1 MTNTDDERRRIARR
15 MREQDIAEFRESAIV
30 PFLECLGIGYENW
43 RGVLDRL
50 ADLIDRP
57 TCKND
62 SEFGSHTVTVGNYS
76 QDECFDF
83 VCSRCGIRLYKDEMG
98 NSPLM
103 DEELEH
109 RALRYCPSCGAEVV
123 K

>member
-57 TCKND
+57 ACKND
-62 SEFGSHTVTVGNYS
+62 SKFGSHTVAVSNYS
-76 QDECFDF
+76 HDECFDF

-109 RALRYCPSCGAEVV
+109 HVLRYCPSCGAEVE
-123 K
+123 